1 MGNRIFTVV
10 VFALWAVTMSWL
22 VVAHVLPP
30 FFQGE
35 PPSIGSLTDKSIVCW
50 QIKCLNEEVGWAVS
64 QSAQESPDTTDLH
77 SRIVLDNIP
86 LREMAPRWMSAIVD
100 HLGKIKL
107 DMRNRISLDSFGQLT
122 AFDTQVCLNNMP
134 AVIKMY
140 GRSNGSDLRLRIV
153 TGDITHRI
161 NYPMPQDSTLAG
173 ELTPDAKLLQL
184 FVGRRWQ
191 REVISPFRPLN
202 QSIEL
207 LQAEVVTEEPV
218 HHEGQ
223 LVNTRRVE
231 YRTLDNTG
239 IAAKDSLRAKLW
251 VTNDGTVIRQD
262 IFLINVR
269 LRFDRKLDDQS
280 LAWAEQQ
287 LGLDSVTTATNQPH
301 HKPEVPNNSP

>member
-10 VFALWAVTMSWL
+10 VLALWAVTMSWL

-35 PPSIGSLTDKSIVCW
+35 PPSIGSLADQSAVCW

-64 QSAQESPDTTDLH
+64 QAAQESPDTTDLH
-77 SRIVLDNIP
+77 SRIVLENIP

-100 HLGKIKL
+100 HLGQIKL

-122 AFDTQVCLNNMP
+122 AFDTQVRLNNMP
-134 AVIKMY
+134 AVIKMH
-140 GRSNGSDLRLRIV
+140 GRCNGSDLQLRIV

-161 NYPMPQDSTLAG
+161 NYPMPQDSTLTG

-202 QSIEL
+202 QSIEI

-223 LVNTRRVE
+223 LVNTKRVE

-251 VTNDGTVIRQD
+251 VTDDGTVIRQD

-287 LGLDSVTTATNQPH
+287 LGLDSVTTATNPPH